1 MFVDEAK
8 ILIKA
13 GDGGDGCVSFHREK
27 YVPTGGP
34 NGGDGGNGGNI
45 IFRVSDGMRTL
56 MDFRR
61 KRQYKAENG
70 KNGQGDNSKG
80 KQGSDIIINVPI
92 GTLIKDFDTDKV
104 IADLNQVGKEK
115 IVLFG
120 GHGGKGNARFAT
132 PTRQAPNF
140 AQNGVKVQEIWI
152 KLELKTIADVG
163 LIGFPNVGKSTILS
177 VITSARPKIANY
189 HFTTITPNLGVVEQQ
204 GRSFVL
210 ADIPGLIEGAY
221 LGNGLG
227 HDFLRHI
234 ERTRLLIHV
243 LDMSGSEG
251 RNPIEDFHKIN
262 RELEKYSSI
271 LRERTQFIVANK
283 MDILGADELL
293 IAFKQEVESEGY
305 QVYPASA
312 TTGKGFNELIWDIL
326 NALEKLPPVKEYAE
340 ELLPDKSVSDAYTIR
355 EQDGV
360 YILAGNLIDK
370 ITRSINFSDDD
381 SLKYFQRSLRRRGI
395 IAELRKNGV
404 KDGDTIRINDF
415 EFEFLD

>member
-34 NGGDGGNGGNI
+34 NGGDGGNGGNV
-45 IFRVSDGMRTL
+45 IFRVNDGRTL

-283 MDILGADELL
+283 MDIPGADELL

-312 TTGKGFNELIWDIL
+312 TTGKGFNELIRDIL

-340 ELLPDKSVSDAYTIR
+340 ELLPDKSVTDAYTIR